1 MSASSISEIDA
12 FNEGAKLWIIKNDPN
27 LKWWKRLDIHS
38 KYLLSE
44 NYLKKERS
52 TVSELQTIINA
63 TNLKISKSSLA
74 QNHLLLGT
82 EDHFLNKWILLWNDL
97 EEAEL
102 VELICDTA
110 TQLKADTIRLFS
122 NPEILKKLQARPM
135 ASSLNISYIEDI

>member
-1 MSASSISEIDA
+1 MSASSISENDA

-27 LKWWKRLDIHS
+27 LNWWKKLDIHS

-52 TVSELQTIINA
+52 TVFELQTIINA

-82 EDHFLNKWILLWNDL
+82 EDHFLNKWILLWSDL
-97 EEAEL
+97 NETEL
-102 VELICDTA
+102 ADLICET
-110 TQLKADTIRLFS
+110 TSQLKTDTIRLFS
-122 NPEILKKLQARPM
+122 NSEILKKLQTRPT
-135 ASSLNISYIEDI
+135 ASSLNISYIENT